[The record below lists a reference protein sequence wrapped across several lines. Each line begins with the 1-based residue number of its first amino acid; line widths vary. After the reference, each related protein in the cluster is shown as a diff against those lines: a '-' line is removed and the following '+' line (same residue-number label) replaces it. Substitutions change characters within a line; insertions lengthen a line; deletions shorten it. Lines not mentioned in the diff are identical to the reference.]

1 MKFKT
6 SENLISLLVGQNL
19 YSTADAALRELLQNA
34 DDACKLMGIL
44 DPSFEP
50 SITIRYSVSKNY
62 FEVDDN
68 GLGMDAEIFRE
79 SFATI
84 GASKTESSKL
94 RELLQTAGDSVRPI
108 GQFGIGILSCFGVAE
123 RVDILTLGDDSA
135 PISYTIT
142 DLRGDFSELDEKRSQ
157 RGTTIRLFLKNEG
170 PMSATDIP
178 EAASRYVRHAT
189 AIWLEDVDNGQRNL
203 VPEQW
208 LLDSWTQS
216 SSLHFDMVL
225 QGHLQLS
232 SAWDN
237 INHSLDGQI
246 AVCNG
251 GFLAT
256 QNAQDILPDY
266 TVGFRGEIDVR
277 PGSLTILLNRE
288 GFQKDHN
295 WAVFCQYI
303 IEHYQKLV
311 GEKLDEWIND
321 TTHESA
327 PLDQKRALQR
337 IVLLILRTPLK
348 DVVGEANAEKAREL
362 IPRALYAINHS
373 YSSLDRAFGIAR
385 ERSPLYVYRTDD
397 DQMLNK
403 SVSDRGQNIQFLAPI
418 RSLDLRITLL
428 RLNGYVVV
436 GAEKHTYSVYY
447 SGKIR
452 NVDVHD
458 MDALGEIANIR
469 GIPIA
474 MVRDAPADHTRIGTS
489 FNSKEMTSIFELTS
503 DLKIQS
509 VDAVTD
515 AVIADFNGYILN
527 SRNQEIRDIISVI
540 PEAVGNPIRKNMI
553 SAYLSLS
560 TYDIEK
566 ARDTL
571 FEMIVD
577 PEFHMKARQ
586 VTGRLFHRYLSDRL
600 SDMLGDED
608 GQDD

>member
-68 GLGMDAEIFRE
+68 GFGMDAEIFRE

-108 GQFGIGILSCFGVAE
+108 GQFGIGILSCFGVAA
-123 RVDILTLGDDSA
+123 RVDILTLADDSS

-142 DLRGDFSELDEKRSQ
+142 DLRGDFSQLDEERSQ

-170 PMSATDIP
+170 PMSAADIP

-189 AIWLEDVDNGQRNL
+189 AIWLEDVDKGQRNL

-208 LLDSWTQS
+208 LVDSWTQS
-216 SSLHFDMVL
+216 SSLHFDMIL

-277 PGSLTILLNRE
+277 PRSLTILLNRE

-295 WAVFCQYI
+295 WVLFCQFV
-303 IEHYQKLV
+303 IEHYQNLV

-348 DVVGEANAEKAREL
+348 DVVGEANVEKAREL

-373 YSSLDRAFGIAR
+373 YSSLDRVFRIAR

-397 DQMLNK
+397 DQMLNR
-403 SVSDRGQNIQFLAPI
+403 SVSDRGQSIQLSAPI

-428 RLNGYVVV
+428 RLNGYAVV
-436 GAEKHTYSVYY
+436 GAERHTYSVYY
-447 SGKIR
+447 SGRIR

-458 MDALGEIANIR
+458 MDALEEIANIR
-469 GIPIA
+469 GVRIA

-527 SRNQEIRDIISVI
+527 SRNQEIRGIMSVI

-566 ARDTL
+566 ARDIL

-586 VTGRLFHRYLSDRL
+586 VTGKLFHRYLSDKV
-600 SDMLGDED
+600 SDMLDDED
-608 GQDD
+608 EQDG